1 MLNNEVHPYDLL
13 RYERAIFSTAAIE
26 QLTEALEKTASKAQA
41 RRGNGGCIMP
51 TLYTVIRRPLI
62 TEKGLGVKETEGT
75 LVFDVAPDATKTEV
89 KQAVEALFKV
99 KVAAVRTANVL
110 GKERRRGK
118 YAGFRPDWKKAYVKL
133 KAGEKMPEY
142 VSNL

>member
-1 MLNNEVHPYDLL
+1 M
-13 RYERAIFSTAAIE
+13 T
-26 QLTEALEKTASKAQA
+26 TT
-41 RRGNGGCIMP
+41 
-51 TLYTVIRRPLI
+51 YTTIRRPLI

-75 LVFDVAPDATKTEV
+75 LVFEVANDATKTAV

-99 KVAAVRTANVL
+99 KVSAVRTANYV

-118 YAGFRPDWKKAYVKL
+118 FSGFRPDWKKAYVRL

-142 VSNL
+142 VDSL

>member
-1 MLNNEVHPYDLL
+1 
-13 RYERAIFSTAAIE
+13 
-26 QLTEALEKTASKAQA
+26 
-41 RRGNGGCIMP
+41 MP

-75 LVFDVAPDATKTEV
+75 LVFEVAAEATKTEV

-99 KVAAVRTANVL
+99 KVAGVRTANFF

-118 YAGFRPDWKKAYVKL
+118 FSGYRPDWKKAYVRL
-133 KAGEKMPEY
+133 QAGEKMPEY
-142 VSNL
+142 VNNL